1 MTRRPNRNIANGAA
15 TTILRDVVQLVGN
28 AATRMPNAFACS
40 APALALAQ
48 HAVAARRTD
57 VNGRPAAGAA

>member
-40 APALALAQ
+40 APALAQ
-48 HAVAARRTD
+48 HAVARRTD
-57 VNGRPAAGAA
+57 VNGRSAAGAA